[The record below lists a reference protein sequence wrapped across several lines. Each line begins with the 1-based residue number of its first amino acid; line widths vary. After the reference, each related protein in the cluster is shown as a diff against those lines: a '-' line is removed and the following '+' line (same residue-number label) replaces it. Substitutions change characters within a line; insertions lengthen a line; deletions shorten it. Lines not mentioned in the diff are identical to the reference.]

1 MWIVVKYKTNC
12 LNFFKKELNKK
23 LNMRIDFY
31 SPQLKLNKICK
42 RKTLAFKE
50 LKLLGDYILCYHP
63 SFSNKKILN
72 QIQNI
77 RGLKYILEGY
87 TNCQKEIKDFV
98 NKCKSNEN
106 EEGFIKQTFF
116 GFELEKNM
124 KFLNGPFS
132 NMIFKIIEVQKRK
145 IQILLDGKKTI
156 IKKNN
161 YLFASI

>member
-1 MWIVVKYKTNC
+1 M
-12 LNFFKKELNKK
+12 
-23 LNMRIDFY
+23 
-31 SPQLKLNKICK
+31 
-42 RKTLAFKE
+42 
-50 LKLLGDYILCYHP
+50 CYHP
-63 SFSNKKILN
+63 NFSNKKILN

-77 RGLKYILEGY
+77 RSLKYILEGH
-87 TNCQKEIKDFV
+87 TSCQKEIKDFV

>member
-31 SPQLKLNKICK
+31 SPKLKLNKICK
-42 RKTLAFKE
+42 SKTLAFKE
-50 LKLLGDYILCYHP
+50 LKLLGNYILCYHP

-87 TNCQKEIKDFV
+87 TNCQKEIIDFV

-116 GFELEKNM
+116 GFEQEKNM

-132 NMIFKIIEVQKRK
+132 NMIFKIIEVQKSK
-145 IQILLDGKKTI
+145 IQILLDGKKTTI
-156 IKKNN
+156 RKNN
-161 YLFASI
+161 YLFSSI

>member
-23 LNMRIDFY
+23 LNMKIDFY

-42 RKTLAFKE
+42 SKTLAFKK

-77 RGLKYILEGY
+77 RGLKYVLEGY
-87 TNCQKEIKDFV
+87 TNCQKEIIDFV

>member
-31 SPQLKLNKICK
+31 SPKLKLNKICK
-42 RKTLAFKE
+42 SKTLAFKE

-87 TNCQKEIKDFV
+87 TNCQKEIIDFV

-145 IQILLDGKKTI
+145 IQILLDGKKTTI
-156 IKKNN
+156 RKNN
-161 YLFASI
+161 YLFSSI